1 MSLIDRLERRLS
13 WIAIPGVVKIIML
26 FQALVWLLNAY
37 RGDEALLVALYL
49 DKDLILSGEVWR
61 LFSFIFIP
69 PVGSTGIILMFFAVF
84 FTIFLGSML
93 EEIWG
98 SFKLTLYVIG
108 GVLSVLISEF
118 LIGDG
123 FSIALVEGKLAGHTF
138 PTFLIIESILFA
150 CAVYNPNYVVRLFA
164 IIPIRLFWIAILAAG
179 LLFLQATND
188 LDVAGLILIS
198 LLHFFVVFV
207 PGMKRSIQ
215 VKVQVSSRKNQFENA
230 QMSKDEAL
238 HLCEYCGKTEKDD
251 EELIFRVAANGTEF
265 CEGCRDQASAALVT
279 DLKQRG
285 NQVGVLKNEE
295 QKPSRMIE
303 RSSKK
308 PSPVRKSKKE
318 RWGYDQED
326 SK

>member
-1 MSLIDRLERRLS
+1 MSFIDRLERRLS

-118 LIGDG
+118 LIG
-123 FSIALVEGKLAGHTF
+123 FPIALVEGKMVGHTF

-179 LLFLQATND
+179 LLFLQATDN
-188 LDVAGLILIS
+188 LMIAGLILIS

-215 VKVQVSSRKNQFENA
+215 VKAQVSSRKNQFENA

-285 NQVGVLKNEE
+285 NQAGVLKNEE

>member
-118 LIGDG
+118 LIG
-123 FSIALVEGKLAGHTF
+123 FPIALVEGKLVGHTF

-188 LDVAGLILIS
+188 LMIAGLILIS

-215 VKVQVSSRKNQFENA
+215 VKAQVSSRKNQFENA

>member
-69 PVGSTGIILMFFAVF
+69 PVGSTSIILMFFAVF

-118 LIGDG
+118 LIG
-123 FSIALVEGKLAGHTF
+123 FPIALVEGKMVGLFKF

-285 NQVGVLKNEE
+285 NQAGVLKNEE

-308 PSPVRKSKKE
+308 PNPVRKSKKE

>member
-118 LIGDG
+118 LIG
-123 FSIALVEGKLAGHTF
+123 FPIALVEGKMVGHFKF

-188 LDVAGLILIS
+188 LMIAGLILIS

-215 VKVQVSSRKNQFENA
+215 VKAQVSSRKNQFENA

-295 QKPSRMIE
+295 QKPSRIIE

-308 PSPVRKSKKE
+308 PSPVRKKRKE

>member
-118 LIGDG
+118 LISFD
-123 FSIALVEGKLAGHTF
+123 IALVEEGKLVGHTF

-179 LLFLQATND
+179 LLFLRATND
-188 LDVAGLILIS
+188 LEIAGLILIS

-215 VKVQVSSRKNQFENA
+215 VKAQVSSRKNQFENA

>member
-1 MSLIDRLERRLS
+1 MSFIDRLERRLS

-118 LIGDG
+118 LIG
-123 FSIALVEGKLAGHTF
+123 FPIALVEGKMVGHTF

-179 LLFLQATND
+179 LLFLRATND
-188 LDVAGLILIS
+188 LEIAGLILIS

-215 VKVQVSSRKNQFENA
+215 VKAQVSSRKNQFENA

-285 NQVGVLKNEE
+285 NQAGVLKNEE